1 MEGTEST
8 LCEGVGSQRVRVDKG
23 GGLGS
28 EVGRFGRNEGERNR
42 DDGKRWGG
50 AHRDRRACASL
61 RPNSS
66 VQLDL
71 RMIFTLRS

>member
-42 DDGKRWGG
+42 DDGKQWGG
-50 AHRDRRACASL
+50 AHRDRRVAL
-61 RPNSS
+61 LF
-66 VQLDL
+66 VQILP
-71 RMIFTLRS
+71 FSWT